1 MLTTYIKTW
10 IYISFSTVFAVSVT
24 PSKNTDV
31 QTFEDDL
38 VLYIEKFL
46 NHYQMEDPKSMAI
59 EKKVRNKEDKNIKSK
74 QNKKKKI
81 IAKNIL
87 SWDEEY
93 RYSAEFFSVPWSY
106 SGRY

>member
-1 MLTTYIKTW
+1 
-10 IYISFSTVFAVSVT
+10 
-24 PSKNTDV
+24 
-31 QTFEDDL
+31 
-38 VLYIEKFL
+38 
-46 NHYQMEDPKSMAI
+46 MAI

-74 QNKKKKI
+74 QNKIKKI

-93 RYSAEFFSVPWSY
+93 RYSAEFFSDPWSY